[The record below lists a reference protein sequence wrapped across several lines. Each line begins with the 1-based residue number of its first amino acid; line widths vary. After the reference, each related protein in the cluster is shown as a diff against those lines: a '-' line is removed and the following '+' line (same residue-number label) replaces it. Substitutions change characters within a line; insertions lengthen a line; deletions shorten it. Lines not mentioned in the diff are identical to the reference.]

1 MLSALQPVGL
11 QLMEVQAAL
20 LLLSSNL
27 GAPQVQQQLSCT
39 HPQI

>member
-11 QLMEVQAAL
+11 PLMEVQAAVL
-20 LLLSSNL
+20 LLRSKL
-27 GAPQVQQQLSCT
+27 GALQVQQQLSCT